1 MCSAKNFVAS
11 SCDSQT
17 SKHFIPPSTALCPTA
32 MNPLAWRSIGSST
45 VIMHAMPSSVWPG
58 MSAVTR
64 IAMAFSFSASVR
76 GKGRRRICKNTHMC
90 CAIMHS
96 VDWDALQVFLAV
108 ARAGRI
114 STAARRLGVEH
125 TTVSRRLS
133 ALEEELEVPLFYRT
147 TTGYLLTPH
156 GQNVLTSAE
165 TMETAAIAVAARARE
180 GSAAIAGRVRLALV
194 PEFASHW
201 LAPRLEAFRAL
212 HPQIEL
218 QILVGTRQRDLSR
231 GEAELAIQSP
241 RPRHGNLIAVRIA
254 KTTVGL
260 YAAKSL
266 IGNSRLWVRD
276 VDSLRGLPLLVYT
289 APFQI
294 LQQAKWFQPI
304 LLSGRV
310 VLETNSS
317 HTLLAA
323 ARAGVGVAV
332 LPRFLAGGEEGLVP
346 VSDNVADND
355 VWLITHPE
363 FRRDPKVRATADFL
377 KKIAGE
383 LEALN

>member
-1 MCSAKNFVAS
+1 
-11 SCDSQT
+11 
-17 SKHFIPPSTALCPTA
+17 
-32 MNPLAWRSIGSST
+32 MN
-45 VIMHAMPSSVWPG
+45 
-58 MSAVTR
+58 
-64 IAMAFSFSASVR
+64 
-76 GKGRRRICKNTHMC
+76 
-90 CAIMHS
+90 
-96 VDWDALQVFLAV
+96 WDGLQVFLAI

-133 ALEEELEVPLFYRT
+133 ALEDALGVPLFYRT
-147 TTGYLLTPH
+147 TTGYFLTPH
-156 GQNVLTSAE
+156 GQNVVANAE
-165 TMETAAIAVAARARE
+165 AMEKAAIAVAARARE
-180 GSAAIAGRVRLALV
+180 ASGAVAGRVRVALV

-201 LAPRLEAFRAL
+201 LAPRLPAFRAL
-212 HPQIEL
+212 YPQIEL

-241 RPRHGNLIAVRIA
+241 RPRQSGLVAVRLA
-254 KTTVGL
+254 RTTLGL

-266 IGNSRLWVRD
+266 IGSSRLWID
-276 VDSLRGLPLLVYT
+276 DANSLRDLPLLVYT
-289 APFQI
+289 PPFQI

-304 LLSGRV
+304 LASSRV

-317 HTLLAA
+317 HMLLAA

-332 LPRFLAGGEEGLVP
+332 LPRFLGRHEEVLEAVSENVGE
-346 VSDNVADND
+346 ND

-383 LEALN
+383 REALN